1 MDKSIDYIFNHN
13 KKLFLNMKLD
23 QLNNLLIDYYLLLS
37 INSFD
42 NDVIQKNIN
51 YINTILYNKKNN

>member
-1 MDKSIDYIFNHN
+1 MDKSIDYIFNNN

-51 YINTILYNKKNN
+51 YIHTILYNKKNN

>member
-1 MDKSIDYIFNHN
+1 MDKSIDYLFNHN
-13 KKLFLNMKLD
+13 KKIFLNMNLD
-23 QLNNLLIDYYLLLS
+23 QLNNILIDYYSLLS

-51 YINTILYNKKNN
+51 CINSIIYNKKNN

>member
-1 MDKSIDYIFNHN
+1 MDKSIDYIFNYN
-13 KKLFLNMKLD
+13 KKLFLNMNLD
-23 QLNNLLIDYYLLLS
+23 QLNNLLIDYYSLLS

-51 YINTILYNKKNN
+51 CIHTILYNKKNN